1 MSGMIAAYLIESAWR
16 AGQSEAHAMLA
27 YQEWLTGWFDA
38 DVAKLRALY
47 SLLSPAKFK
56 AS

>member
-1 MSGMIAAYLIESAWR
+1 MSGMMAAHLIESARR
-16 AGQSEAHAMLA
+16 AGPAEAQALLA

-47 SLLSPAKFK
+47 SLLAPAKFE
-56 AS
+56 AA